1 MKKQLLF
8 LFLFFSFNVIYGQL
22 FVTASFSPPTCP
34 GAPDGF
40 IQVNASAGVAPYT
53 YSLNGGPFVSSN
65 VFPNL
70 FPGNYSINVRDNSI
84 PPIQGNVNVF
94 FEQPMPITFS
104 TQVLN
109 HVLTVYASGGGLF
122 PVYRYTLDGGPL
134 QTSNVFTNV
143 SVGVHTVG
151 VDNSNGCGTSTQI
164 TVYPVLELAVTSNY
178 VDYNGDGFT
187 NVGDVV
193 NYQFTVSNNENL
205 PITNITLASSGLT
218 INGGPI
224 ASLSPGSS
232 DTTTFTAIH
241 VITQQDINNGVVTV
255 IPQVTGTGNG
265 ILASG
270 GVLDNETLPI
280 TDAIKL
286 NAFLDANNNG
296 IQDGAEQ
303 STNLGDFHYVMNNN
317 GITHNINTGNGT
329 HYIYETNPAN
339 SYNVSL
345 TLNLPNPSLY
355 NVTTSSYNNIT
366 VPVGSGVTTYNFPVT
381 VLPHQDL
388 QVTAFANGTPPR
400 PGFTYTNHVTYKN
413 NGNQT
418 ITSGTLTFTN
428 SNVVSITTISQ
439 AGTTPT
445 ASGFT
450 YNFTNLL
457 AGESRSFDVTM
468 QVPTIPTVALGQVL
482 ANSVS
487 GTIAGTDV
495 NATNDT
501 SSLSQIIVGSYDPND
516 KSEVHG
522 GKILHSTFTSNDYL
536 TYTIQFEN
544 TGTANAVNVRVNDV
558 LDAKLD
564 ETSIKMVNASHAY
577 VLDRVGNTL
586 NWKFDGIELPPSV
599 ANTTIGKGFINFQVK
614 PKAGYVIGDIIPNTA
629 SIFFDFNP
637 AIVTNTFTTEFVATL
652 SVAGFESTTFTA
664 YPNPTN
670 DFITIALKNNA
681 EVIDSITVTDLLG
694 KTVQTQTVDNPTTVI
709 DLSNVAKGMYL
720 VKVTANGVAKVLK
733 VIKQ

>member
-8 LFLFFSFNVIYGQL
+8 LFVFLSFNGIYAQL
-22 FVTASFSPPTCP
+22 FVNASFFPPTCP

-40 IQVNASAGVAPYT
+40 IQANASGGVAPYV

-65 VFPNL
+65 VFTNL
-70 FPGNYSINVRDNSI
+70 FPGSYSISVKDSSI
-84 PPIQGNVNVF
+84 PSLQGGVNVF
-94 FEQPMPITFS
+94 FEQPMPITIS
-104 TQVLN
+104 THVLD
-109 HVLTVYASGGGLF
+109 HILTVYASGGGF
-122 PVYRYTLDGGPL
+122 NPTYRYSLDGGPL

-151 VDNSNGCGTSTQI
+151 VDNNNGCGTSTQI
-164 TVYPVLELAVTSNY
+164 TVYPVLGLAVNSNY

-218 INGGPI
+218 ISGGTI
-224 ASLSPGSS
+224 ASLSPGTS
-232 DTTTFTAIH
+232 DASTFTAIH

-255 IPQVTGTGNG
+255 YSEVTGTGNG
-265 ILASG
+265 FTASG
-270 GVLDNETLPI
+270 GGLDNETLPI

-286 NAFLDANNNG
+286 NAFLDTNSNG

-303 STNLGDFHYVMNNN
+303 STNLGDFHYVLNNN
-317 GITHNINTGNGT
+317 GITHNINAANGT

-339 SYNVSL
+339 SYNVNF

-388 QVTAFANGTPPR
+388 QVNVFANGTPPR
-400 PGFTYTNHVTYKN
+400 PGFTYTNRVTYKN

-418 ITSGTLTFTN
+418 ISSGTLTFTK
-428 SNVVSITTISQ
+428 SNVVSITNISQ
-439 AGTTPT
+439 TGTTVT
-445 ASGFT
+445 ATGFT

-457 AGESRSFDVTM
+457 PGEIREIYVVM
-468 QVPTIPTVALGQVL
+468 QVPVIPTVALGQVL
-482 ANSVS
+482 TNDASVTIS
-487 GTIAGTDV
+487 GTDINTAN
-495 NATNDT
+495 NADT
-501 SSLSQIIVGSYDPND
+501 LAQTIVGSYDPND
-516 KSEVHG
+516 KTEAHG
-522 GKILHSTFTSNDYL
+522 GKILHSSFSSNDYL

-564 ETSIKMVNASHAY
+564 ETSVKMISASHAY
-577 VLDRVGNTL
+577 TLDRVDNNL
-586 NWKFDGIELPPSV
+586 NWNFNGIELEPSV
-599 ANTTIGKGFINFQVK
+599 ANTSIGKGYINFQVK
-614 PKAGYVIGDIIPNTA
+614 PKSGYAIGDIIPNTA

-637 AIVTNTFTTEFVATL
+637 AIVTNTFNTEFVATL
-652 SVAGFESTTFTA
+652 GVSQFDSAIFTA

-670 DFITIALKNNA
+670 NLVTIALKNA
-681 EVIDSITVTDLLG
+681 ELIDFVTVTDLLG
-694 KTVQTQTVDNPTTVI
+694 KTVQRKTVNNSTVVI
-709 DLSNVAKGMYL
+709 DLSNVSKGMYF
-720 VKVTANGVAKVLK
+720 VKVTASGVEKVLK
-733 VIKQ
+733 VIKE